1 MTNNYKRKTYR
12 RGKNKSKKTRRRT
25 RKMRSNEVKI
35 VNLKKNSCIIIFS
48 NAKTK
53 NKVMSLIRKV
63 SNKSRKKYKGGGVNH
78 FITSLPAT
86 TPTGTLGTIM
96 SIKSSLLSY
105 TGGFGAFLLTGA
117 LMATLLTMIKKSD
130 LKVTRESDDLVEK
143 AIQERKLCKDSKGR
157 IIGEILKGDSDIEP
171 VCYPLMQGTTSSRK
185 AERRYARKEAEYQD
199 QREDKKDEMKMKIES
214 SKEATAMAM
223 NKR

>member
-63 SNKSRKKYKGGGVNH
+63 SNK
-78 FITSLPAT
+78 
-86 TPTGTLGTIM
+86 
-96 SIKSSLLSY
+96 
-105 TGGFGAFLLTGA
+105 
-117 LMATLLTMIKKSD
+117 
-130 LKVTRESDDLVEK
+130 
-143 AIQERKLCKDSKGR
+143 
-157 IIGEILKGDSDIEP
+157 
-171 VCYPLMQGTTSSRK
+171 
-185 AERRYARKEAEYQD
+185 
-199 QREDKKDEMKMKIES
+199 
-214 SKEATAMAM
+214 
-223 NKR
+223 